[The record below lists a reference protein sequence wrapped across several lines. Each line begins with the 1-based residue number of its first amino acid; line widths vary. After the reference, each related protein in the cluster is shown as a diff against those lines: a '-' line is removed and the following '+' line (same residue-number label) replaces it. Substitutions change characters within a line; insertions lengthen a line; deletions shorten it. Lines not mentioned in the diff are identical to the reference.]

1 MSLTRLNKH
10 VAHIAGISRRAAD
23 DLILSGA
30 IRVDGQP
37 VTLGAQLDPT
47 DHVITFRGKEL
58 AATSDYTYLLLNK
71 PIGYVSSR
79 RQQGDT
85 PTIYG
90 LLPDKY
96 RRLKPVGRLDKDSSG
111 LLLLS
116 DDGDFTQQMTH
127 PSFKKQ
133 KTYEITLNKPLEPLH
148 QQMISDH
155 GIMLD
160 DGPSKLM
167 LESMSDDKL
176 NWRVLMHEG
185 RNRQIRRTFAALD
198 YVVKTLHRTHF
209 GSFQLHDLGQGE
221 YKEIKI

>member
-1 MSLTRLNKH
+1 MPLTRLNKH
-10 VAHIAGISRRAAD
+10 VAHIAGISRREAD

-37 VTLGAQLDPT
+37 VTLGAQLDPSE
-47 DHVITFRGKEL
+47 HAITLRGKEL
-58 AATSDYTYLLLNK
+58 ASSSSYTYLLLNK
-71 PIGYVSSR
+71 PTGYVSSR

-85 PTIYG
+85 PTIYS
-90 LLPDKY
+90 LLPEQY
-96 RRLKPVGRLDKDSSG
+96 HRLKPVGRLDKDSSG

-133 KTYEITLNKPLEPLH
+133 KTYEITLDKPLQPLH

-160 DGPSKLM
+160 DGPSKLI
-167 LESMSDDKL
+167 LESTSDDKL
-176 NWRVLMHEG
+176 SWRVLMHEG

-209 GSFQLHDLGQGE
+209 GSFQLNGLALGE
-221 YKEIKI
+221 YEEIKI